1 MTIAG
6 TSSSMKIQNCY
17 IALWDSS
24 AGSIIYQVVIAV
36 LAIVDNKVS
45 DADAAKVKGY
55 DGNIVVRVREGGSQ
69 YYVMT
74 TSDSDGKMTV
84 KNVSGPYKSR

>member
-1 MTIAG
+1 M
-6 TSSSMKIQNCY
+6 
-17 IALWDSS
+17 
-24 AGSIIYQVVIAV
+24 
-36 LAIVDNKVS
+36 LAFVDNKVS

>member
-1 MTIAG
+1 M
-6 TSSSMKIQNCY
+6 
-17 IALWDSS
+17 
-24 AGSIIYQVVIAV
+24 
-36 LAIVDNKVS
+36 LAIVDNKES

-55 DGNIVVRVREGGSQ
+55 DGNIVVSVREGGSQ

>member
-1 MTIAG
+1 
-6 TSSSMKIQNCY
+6 MKIQNCY

-24 AGSIIYQVVIAV
+24 AGSIIYQIVIAV

-55 DGNIVVRVREGGSQ
+55 DG
-69 YYVMT
+69 
-74 TSDSDGKMTV
+74 KMTV
-84 KNVSGPYKSR
+84 KNVSGLYKSR

>member
-1 MTIAG
+1 M
-6 TSSSMKIQNCY
+6 
-17 IALWDSS
+17 
-24 AGSIIYQVVIAV
+24 

-45 DADAAKVKGY
+45 DADAAKVNGY

-74 TSDSDGKMTV
+74 TSDSDGKMIV

>member
-1 MTIAG
+1 
-6 TSSSMKIQNCY
+6 MKIQNCY
-17 IALWDSS
+17 IALLDSS

>member
-1 MTIAG
+1 M
-6 TSSSMKIQNCY
+6 
-17 IALWDSS
+17 
-24 AGSIIYQVVIAV
+24 

-55 DGNIVVRVREGGSQ
+55 DGNIVVSVREGGSQ

>member
-1 MTIAG
+1 
-6 TSSSMKIQNCY
+6 
-17 IALWDSS
+17 
-24 AGSIIYQVVIAV
+24 V

-45 DADAAKVKGY
+45 DADAAKVEGY
-55 DGNIVVRVREGGSQ
+55 DGNIVVRVSEGGSQ

>member
-1 MTIAG
+1 M
-6 TSSSMKIQNCY
+6 
-17 IALWDSS
+17 
-24 AGSIIYQVVIAV
+24 

-55 DGNIVVRVREGGSQ
+55 DGNIVVSVREGESR

>member
-1 MTIAG
+1 M
-6 TSSSMKIQNCY
+6 
-17 IALWDSS
+17 
-24 AGSIIYQVVIAV
+24 

-45 DADAAKVKGY
+45 DADAVKVKGY
-55 DGNIVVRVREGGSQ
+55 DGNIVVRVSEGGSQ

-84 KNVSGPYKSR
+84 KNVAGPYKSR

>member
-1 MTIAG
+1 M
-6 TSSSMKIQNCY
+6 
-17 IALWDSS
+17 
-24 AGSIIYQVVIAV
+24 

-55 DGNIVVRVREGGSQ
+55 DGSIVVRVREGGSQ

>member
-1 MTIAG
+1 M
-6 TSSSMKIQNCY
+6 
-17 IALWDSS
+17 
-24 AGSIIYQVVIAV
+24 

-45 DADAAKVKGY
+45 DADAAKVKGS

>member
-1 MTIAG
+1 M
-6 TSSSMKIQNCY
+6 
-17 IALWDSS
+17 
-24 AGSIIYQVVIAV
+24 

-55 DGNIVVRVREGGSQ
+55 DGNIVVSVREGGSQ

-84 KNVSGPYKSR
+84 KNVSGP

>member
-1 MTIAG
+1 M
-6 TSSSMKIQNCY
+6 
-17 IALWDSS
+17 
-24 AGSIIYQVVIAV
+24 

-74 TSDSDGKMTV
+74 TSGSDDKMTV

>member
-1 MTIAG
+1 M
-6 TSSSMKIQNCY
+6 
-17 IALWDSS
+17 
-24 AGSIIYQVVIAV
+24 

-84 KNVSGPYKSR
+84 KNVSRPYKSR

>member
-1 MTIAG
+1 
-6 TSSSMKIQNCY
+6 
-17 IALWDSS
+17 
-24 AGSIIYQVVIAV
+24 V

-55 DGNIVVRVREGGSQ
+55 DGNIVVRVCEGGSQ
-69 YYVMT
+69 YRVMT

>member
-1 MTIAG
+1 M
-6 TSSSMKIQNCY
+6 
-17 IALWDSS
+17 
-24 AGSIIYQVVIAV
+24 

-55 DGNIVVRVREGGSQ
+55 DGNIVVSVREGRSQ

-84 KNVSGPYKSR
+84 KNVFGPYKSR

>member
-1 MTIAG
+1 M
-6 TSSSMKIQNCY
+6 
-17 IALWDSS
+17 
-24 AGSIIYQVVIAV
+24 GSIIYQVVIAV

-55 DGNIVVRVREGGSQ
+55 DGNIVVSVREGGSQ

>member
-1 MTIAG
+1 M
-6 TSSSMKIQNCY
+6 
-17 IALWDSS
+17 
-24 AGSIIYQVVIAV
+24 

-84 KNVSGPYKSR
+84 KNVEERESSMR